1 MKTRKTLLLLV
12 LTVAFSIVLAAW
24 RYSEE
29 SGDAGILP
37 DGQKHLLTYP
47 G

>member
-12 LTVAFSIVLAAW
+12 LTVAFSIVLAVW

-29 SGDAGILP
+29 SCDESF
-37 DGQKHLLTYP
+37 
-47 G
+47 